1 MTMEA
6 VQPFAVCLFGPTGT
20 GKSALALELAGE
32 FPVEIIS
39 VDSAMVY
46 RQMDIG
52 TAKPTLAERSAVPH
66 HLIDIRDPWES
77 YSAGCFARDARAL
90 IPDILARGNVPLL
103 VGGTL
108 LYFRSLLHGLASLPE
123 ADEALREEIERDAA
137 RLGWAALH
145 AELARV
151 DPQTAAR
158 LAPAD
163 RQRIQRALEVFR
175 LTGEPLSVQLLK
187 RSTAGPAVDFLRI
200 ALRPGDRQAL
210 YRELDA
216 RLEAMWRSGLVEE
229 VRSLQRLPLMTAAC
243 PAMRAVG
250 YRQVWRFL
258 AGEID
263 QAEALRQAAVATRRL
278 AKRQLT
284 WLRKETADLQLEVPA
299 RDALRLISSLI
310 ESKRVSRQPL
320 LCNIMGGPTPCRE
333 HGV

>member
-6 VQPFAVCLFGPTGT
+6 EQSVAVCLFGPTGT
-20 GKSALALELAGE
+20 GKTALALELARE

-52 TAKPTLAERSAVPH
+52 TAKPTMAERSAVPH

-77 YSAGCFARDARAL
+77 YSAGCFGRDARAL
-90 IPDILARGNVPLL
+90 IPEIIARGKVPLL

-108 LYFRSLLHGLASLPE
+108 LYFRALLHGLASLPE
-123 ADEALREEIERDAA
+123 ADEALRGEIERDAA

-175 LTGEPLSVQLLK
+175 LTGEPLSARLAQ
-187 RSTAGPAVDFLRI
+187 RPTPGPAVGCLRI
-200 ALRPGDRQAL
+200 ALRPCDRQEL
-210 YRELDA
+210 YRGLDA
-216 RLEAMWRSGLVEE
+216 RLEGMWRCGLIEE
-229 VRSLQRLPLMTAAC
+229 VRSLQRLPLMTAAS

-263 QAEALRQAAVATRRL
+263 QVEALRQASVATRRL

-284 WLRKETADLQLEVPA
+284 WLRKEPADLHLEVPA
-299 RDALRLISSLI
+299 RDTVRRMLLLI

-320 LCNIMGGPTPCRE
+320 RCNIMG
-333 HGV
+333 